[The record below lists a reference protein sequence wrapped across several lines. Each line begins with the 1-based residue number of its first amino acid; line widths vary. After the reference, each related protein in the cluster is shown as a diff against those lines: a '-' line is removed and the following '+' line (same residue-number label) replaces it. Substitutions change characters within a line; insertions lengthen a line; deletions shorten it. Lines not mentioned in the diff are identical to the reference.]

1 MRARWYNC
9 ELLSKYSFKPFWA
22 PEYHNDNWTLNES
35 SKSYQR
41 VQALRHKCSLSKSSH
56 FYLQFFVVGILVFGG
71 DHYRNLSHI
80 VDPIGY
86 EIMHLVNYPVE
97 TSGSDFWGSCA
108 GE

>member
-1 MRARWYNC
+1 MHRQNDYEEEPNCLDIDKTESVLCNTQNCRKYHLKYNITSQWS
-9 ELLSKYSFKPFWA
+9 LTKPIYF
-22 PEYHNDNWTLNES
+22 HS
-35 SKSYQR
+35 
-41 VQALRHKCSLSKSSH
+41 
-56 FYLQFFVVGILVFGG
+56 VGILVFGG

-97 TSGSDFWGSCA
+97 TAGSDFWGSCA